1 MEHKDQSSGAADAD
15 AAAIVE
21 ITDSGVSI
29 VTDAERRERR
39 IRRVVGLVV
48 ATMLLFLNFEQ
59 IALVTGPNRS
69 VLIQATVTGILIG
82 GVYGLVSMGL
92 TLIYGVLHIINF
104 AQGALMTVGMYT
116 AFSLVS
122 NFGLDPYATV
132 IFAVGFLFIIG
143 AAVQGLL
150 INRIMKETL
159 EKQLLLTLG
168 LSVFLENVLLLVFS
182 PTPKAVQLPY
192 ARGSASVFG
201 VTVEWP
207 FQVFGAVASLPR
219 AIAFVGAMGLAG
231 MLFLLLQRTSLGVR
245 IRSVAD
251 NPRGAALVGIDVQR
265 TYILVF
271 GLGAACVGAAGAL
284 VLPFLSLEPTT
295 GDAFNVIA
303 FVVVVL
309 GGMGNVLGALL
320 GGLIIGL
327 TQQIG
332 GIIFTG
338 QSNLLGVFVVF
349 VLVLFLRP
357 HGLLGRPH

>member
-1 MEHKDQSSGAADAD
+1 MDDVTSPD
-15 AAAIVE
+15 IVE
-21 ITDSGVSI
+21 ITDSGPSRVS
-29 VTDAERRERR
+29 DAERRERR
-39 IRRVVGLVV
+39 IRRVVGIVV
-48 ATMLLFLNFEQ
+48 AVTVLSLNYEQ
-59 IALVTGPNRS
+59 IALLAGPNRS

-104 AQGALMTVGMYT
+104 AQGALMTVGMYS

-122 NFGLDPYATV
+122 RFGLDPYATV
-132 IFAVGFLFIIG
+132 IFTVGFLFVIG
-143 AAVQGLL
+143 AMVQGLL
-150 INRIMKETL
+150 LNRIMKETL

-168 LSVFLENVLLLVFS
+168 LSVFLENVLLIIFS

-201 VTVEWP
+201 LTVDWP

-219 AIAFVGAMGLAG
+219 TVAFFGAMGLAG
-231 MLFLLLQRTSLGVR
+231 LLFLLLQRTSLGVR

-265 TYILVF
+265 TYVLVF

-295 GDAFNVIA
+295 GESFNVIA

-309 GGMGNVLGALL
+309 GGMGNVVGAIL

>member
-1 MEHKDQSSGAADAD
+1 VEQQTPSGATSDAD
-15 AAAIVE
+15 DGAPMASA
-21 ITDSGVSI
+21 SAGSI
-29 VTDAERRERR
+29 VTAAELREQR
-39 IRRVVGLVV
+39 IRRAVGLII
-48 ATMLLFLNFEQ
+48 ATTVLFLNFEQ
-59 IALVTGPNRS
+59 IALVAGPNRS
-69 VLIQATVTGILIG
+69 VLIQAVVTGILIG

-104 AQGALMTVGMYT
+104 AHGALMTVGMYT

-132 IFAVGFLFIIG
+132 IFAVALLLVLG
-143 AAVQGLL
+143 AAIQGLL

-168 LSVFLENVLLLVFS
+168 LSVFLQNVLLLIFS

-192 ARGSASVFG
+192 ARGSATVFG
-201 VTVEWP
+201 IDVAWP

-219 AIAFVGAMGLAG
+219 TIAFAGAMALAAI
-231 MLFLLLQRTSLGVR
+231 LYLLLQRTALGVR

-265 TYILVF
+265 TYVLVF
-271 GLGAACVGAAGAL
+271 GLGTACVGAAGAL
-284 VLPFLSLEPTT
+284 VVPFLSLDPTT
-295 GDAFNVIA
+295 GEAFNVIA

-309 GGMGNVLGALL
+309 GGMGNVVGAIL

-327 TQQIG
+327 TQQVG

-338 QSNLLGVFVVF
+338 QSNLLGVFIVF

-357 HGLLGRPH
+357 QGLLGRPH

>member
-1 MEHKDQSSGAADAD
+1 VDNSPNVAAAGAADD
-15 AAAIVE
+15 PETVE
-21 ITDSGVSI
+21 ITDSGASLM
-29 VTDAERRERR
+29 TDAERRERQ
-39 IRRVVGLVV
+39 IRRVVGVIV
-48 ATMLLFLNFEQ
+48 AVTVLSLNFEQ
-59 IALVTGPNRS
+59 IQLLTGPNRS

-104 AQGALMTVGMYT
+104 AQGALMTVGMYS

-122 NFGLDPYATV
+122 RFGFDPYATV
-132 IFAVGFLFIIG
+132 VFTVAFLFVIG
-143 AAVQGLL
+143 AIVQGLL
-150 INRIMKETL
+150 LNRIMKESL

-168 LSVFLENVLLLVFS
+168 LSVFLENVLLLLFS
-182 PTPKAVQLPY
+182 PTPRAVQLPY
-192 ARGSASVFG
+192 ARGSTSVFG
-201 VTVEWP
+201 ITVEWP

-219 AIAFVGAMGLAG
+219 TIAFFGAMALAG
-231 MLFLLLQRTSLGVR
+231 LLFLLLQRTSLGVR

-295 GDAFNVIA
+295 GESFNVIA

-309 GGMGNVLGALL
+309 GGMGNVVGAIL

-357 HGLLGRPH
+357 NGLLGRAH

>member
-1 MEHKDQSSGAADAD
+1 MSDQSSSQPVKDETTQEVTMTAD
-15 AAAIVE
+15 
-21 ITDSGVSI
+21 GVSL
-29 VTDAERRERR
+29 VTEAEKRARTVRRA
-39 IRRVVGLVV
+39 VGLIVS
-48 ATMLLFLNFEQ
+48 AMILFINFEQ

-69 VLIQATVTGILIG
+69 VLIQAIVTGILIG

-104 AQGALMTVGMYT
+104 AQGAMMTVGMYT

-122 NFGLDPYATV
+122 NFGMDPYATV
-132 IFAVGFLFIIG
+132 VFTVVALLVIG
-143 AAVQGLL
+143 MAVQGLL
-150 INRIMKETL
+150 INRIMKESL

-168 LSVFLENVLLLVFS
+168 LSVFLENVLLLIFS

-192 ARGSASVFG
+192 ARGSASIFG
-201 VTVEWP
+201 LEFEWP

-219 AIAFVGAMGLAG
+219 TIAFFGALALGGL
-231 MLFLLLQRTSLGVR
+231 LYLVLQRTTLGVQ

-251 NPRGAALVGIDVQR
+251 NPRGAGLVGIDVSR
-265 TYILVF
+265 TYVLVF

-284 VLPFLSLEPTT
+284 VLPFLSLDPTT

-309 GGMGNVLGALL
+309 GGMGNVVGALL

-327 TQQIG
+327 TQQVG

-357 HGLLGRPH
+357 QGLLGRPH